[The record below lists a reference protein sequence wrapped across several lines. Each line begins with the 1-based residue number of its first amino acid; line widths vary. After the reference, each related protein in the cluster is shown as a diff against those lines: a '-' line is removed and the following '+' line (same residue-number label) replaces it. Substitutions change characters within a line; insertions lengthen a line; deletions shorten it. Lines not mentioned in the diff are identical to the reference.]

1 MRFWQKLQG
10 RAPGVSEIHRHMTGG
25 TGHRNLAGALAFAL
39 VLLLAPAGAWAQA
52 ALDRLDLSENDGY
65 GRMIFSF
72 QGAVPKHRIE
82 INAGILVLA
91 FDRSFP
97 VNLDEFTRQMP
108 SYIATARQD
117 DDGKALRFALKADFW
132 GDAKQA
138 ENALYV
144 DLMPSQ
150 WTHAPPPLPAE
161 VQARIAATAEEKRA
175 AEAAKAVAEAQGIVE
190 PDVPLPDLDVRVARQ
205 EGITRLVFDWNQPVL
220 YSLAQR
226 QGLATITFDRTAT
239 VDLASLRV
247 DPPPYLSHA
256 SAIEHEGR
264 LAVIL
269 TLKPGV
275 IVKDF
280 REDMAV
286 VLDLK
291 PGYARDSTE
300 VPVAAGPK
308 DIRPEAARPEA
319 KEEPA
324 EEDVAVAGDVQT
336 EAVAAKL
343 EDASAADAAPAAE
356 VGPMPAGARPVGEAV
371 ARLRAG
377 NGGAD
382 IVVSWP
388 EPVGAAVFERADR
401 LWMVFD
407 AVLPIDTSGLVFDAD
422 ASAPFGE
429 PEVVRF
435 DGGVALVLP
444 LNERLL
450 VSVVEDGADW
460 RVSAGETL
468 QTTGR
473 PIAISRNWREDGR
486 GSVTFDLKTTRKVF
500 KFEDRRV
507 GDMLIVATARGPSQA
522 VQTPHSFVEFQ
533 ALQTSQGIAIVP
545 IADDLIVAAAPDNVV
560 VSRQDGLMLSGD
572 AGNAVSGGILA
583 STTALPAVMEFAAW
597 REAPGRSF
605 IERRQYHLDRL
616 AVATAQEIGTARFD
630 YAKFLL
636 GYGLAPEA
644 LAALNAAAIE
654 DVALVKDAAFRGIKG
669 VAEAMSGRYVDA
681 IRSLSGNGL
690 DNIPH
695 AAVWRGLARAEL
707 GHWDAARAQF
717 ALAGAVMDSFDDDW
731 RTIFRA
737 RAAEAALAA
746 NDVDGA
752 KHHAAAFPEAPEG
765 RRAQAEIMLVD
776 ALITDRLGR
785 TDEALVRY
793 DRAIENGYP
802 PIAAR
807 ARFGKAVLL
816 NNLGKIDNDALKDD
830 LESLRYAWRGD
841 SLELEVLSKL
851 AALHLQSGGI
861 VDALKTMRI
870 ATANYPDS
878 DHAHRMNM
886 QMSDLFADFFLGKDA
901 SDMTPLQA
909 LAFFEGFKDLTPIGQ
924 RGDEMIRHLAERL
937 VEADLLLQAAQLLDY
952 QVANRLHGG
961 VAKAQV
967 AARLA
972 TILLLDQKPENALA
986 ALRATKQNLLPEALA
1001 DRRLLIE
1008 VRALAEIKQY
1018 DNALDLLEDRNDE
1031 LSVALRA
1038 DVLWDAGRW
1047 EEAGGAFEGM
1057 LGDSWKTEGALS
1069 DSMRLQVMRAA
1080 VAYSLAGDE
1089 DGLSRMRT
1097 KFGEAMS
1104 RSADAGAFAV
1114 VSDPIVEQGVAFRE
1128 LASRIASI
1136 DTMERFVSSLKDNVP
1151 SAIN

>member
-1 MRFWQKLQG
+1 
-10 RAPGVSEIHRHMTGG
+10 MTGG
-25 TGHRNLAGALAFAL
+25 TRHRNLAGALAFAL
-39 VLLLAPAGAWAQA
+39 VLLLAPAAAWAQA
-52 ALDRLDLSENDGY
+52 ALDRLDFSENDGY

-72 QGAVPKHRIE
+72 QGAVPKYRIE
-82 INAGILVLA
+82 INAGVLVLA
-91 FDRSFP
+91 FDRSFS
-97 VNLDEFTRQMP
+97 VNLDEFMRQMP
-108 SYIATARQD
+108 RYIATARQD
-117 DDGKALRFALKADFW
+117 DDGKTLRFALKADFW

-161 VQARIAATAEEKRA
+161 VQARIAAAAEEKRA
-175 AEAAKAVAEAQGIVE
+175 AEEAKAVAKAQGIVE

-220 YSLAQR
+220 YSLVQR
-226 QGLATITFDRTAT
+226 QGLATITFDRTAK

-256 SAIEHEGR
+256 TAIEHEGR

-291 PGYARDSTE
+291 PGHARDSAET
-300 VPVAAGPK
+300 PVAAGPK
-308 DIRPEAARPEA
+308 DIRPEAVRSEA

-324 EEDVAVAGDVQT
+324 EEEVAAADDVRT
-336 EAVAAKL
+336 EAAEAGL
-343 EDASAADAAPAAE
+343 EDASAADAAPAVE
-356 VGPMPAGARPVGEAV
+356 VGPMPAGVRPVGEAV
-371 ARLRAG
+371 ASIRDGR
-377 NGGAD
+377 GGAD

-407 AVLPIDTSGLVFDAD
+407 ADLPVNTTGLVFEAEPG
-422 ASAPFGE
+422 SSVPFGA

-444 LNERLL
+444 LNERVL
-450 VSVVEDGADW
+450 VSVVEEGADW
-460 RVSAGETL
+460 RISAGETL

-486 GSVTFDLKTTRKVF
+486 GSVTFDLKATRKVF

-507 GDMLIVATARGPSQA
+507 GDMLVVATARGPSQA

-572 AGNAVSGGILA
+572 ADRAVSGGILA
-583 STTALPAVMEFAAW
+583 STTALPAVMDFAGW
-597 REAPGRSF
+597 RKAPGRNF

-616 AVATAQEIGTARFD
+616 ARATAQEIGTVRFD

-644 LAALNAAAIE
+644 LAALDAAAIE
-654 DVALVKDAAFRGIKG
+654 DAALVKDAAFRGIKG

-707 GHWDAARAQF
+707 GHWDAARTQF

-746 NDVDGA
+746 NDIEGA
-752 KHHAAAFPEAPEG
+752 KHHAAAFPEAPDG
-765 RRAQAEIMLVD
+765 RRAQAEIKLVD
-776 ALITDRLGR
+776 ALIADRLGR

-793 DRAIENGYP
+793 DSAIENGYP

-807 ARFGKAVLL
+807 ARFGKTVLL
-816 NNLGKIDNDALKDD
+816 NKLGQIDDGALTEE

-841 SLELEVLSKL
+841 ALELEVLSKL

-861 VDALKTMRI
+861 VDALKIMRI

-909 LAFFEGFKDLTPIGQ
+909 LAFFESFKDLTPIGQ

-937 VEADLLLQAAQLLDY
+937 VEADLLPQAAQLLDY

-972 TILLLDQKPENALA
+972 TILLLDEKPENALA
-986 ALRATKQNLLPEALA
+986 ALRATKQNLLPDALA
-1001 DRRLLIE
+1001 ERRLLIE
-1008 VRALAEIKQY
+1008 ARALAEIKQY
-1018 DNALDLLEDRNDE
+1018 DNALDLLEGRTDE
-1031 LSVALRA
+1031 LSAALRA

-1057 LGDSWKTEGALS
+1057 LGDSWKSEGAFS
-1069 DSMRLQVMRAA
+1069 DNTRLQVMRAA

-1136 DTMERFVSSLKDNVP
+1136 DTMERFVTSLKDNP
-1151 SAIN
+1151 SSAIN

>member
-1 MRFWQKLQG
+1 M
-10 RAPGVSEIHRHMTGG
+10 
-25 TGHRNLAGALAFAL
+25 AFVL
-39 VLLLAPAGAWAQA
+39 FLLLAPMGAWAQA

-82 INAGILVLA
+82 INAGVMVLA
-91 FDRSFP
+91 FDRAVS
-97 VNLDEFTRQMP
+97 VNLDEFARQMP
-108 SYIATARQD
+108 RFIATARQD
-117 DDGKALRFALKADFW
+117 DDGKTLRFALKADFW
-132 GDAKQA
+132 SDAKQA
-138 ENALYV
+138 ERSLYV

-150 WTHAPPPLPAE
+150 WTHAAPPLPAE
-161 VQARIAATAEEKRA
+161 VVARIAAAAEEKRA
-175 AEAAKAVAEAQGIVE
+175 AEDAKALAAAQGIVE
-190 PDVPLPDLDVRVARQ
+190 PDAPLPGLDVRIARH
-205 EGITRLVFDWNQPVL
+205 EGISRLVFDWNQPVL
-220 YSLAQR
+220 YSLVQR

-256 SAIEHEGR
+256 TAIEHEGR

-275 IVKDF
+275 VVKDF

-291 PGYARDSTE
+291 PGNARDNTE
-300 VPVAAGPK
+300 APVAAGPK
-308 DIRPEAARPEA
+308 DIRPEPARPEE
-319 KEEPA
+319 KIEPVEEGV
-324 EEDVAVAGDVQT
+324 EFTGDVGT
-336 EAVAAKL
+336 DAVAAKA
-343 EDASAADAAPAAE
+343 EDASVADAAPEAA
-356 VGPMPAGARPVGEAV
+356 VGPMPAGVRPVGEAV
-371 ARLRAG
+371 AGVRAG
-377 NGGAD
+377 RGGTD

-388 EPVGAAVFERADR
+388 APVGAAVFERADR

-407 AVLPIDTSGLVFDAD
+407 EALPIDMNGLVFAVEPG
-422 ASAPFGE
+422 SPAPFGE

-444 LNERLL
+444 LHERVL
-450 VSVVEDGADW
+450 VSVVEEGADW
-460 RVSAGETL
+460 RISAGETL

-486 GSVTFDLKTTRKVF
+486 GSVTFDLKATRKVF
-500 KFEDRRV
+500 KFEDKRV

-545 IADDLIVAAAPDNVV
+545 MADDLIVAAAPDNVV

-572 AGNAVSGGILA
+572 AGGTVSGGILA
-583 STTALPAVMEFAAW
+583 STTALPAVMEFDAW
-597 REAPGRSF
+597 RVAPGRNF

-616 AVATAQEIGTARFD
+616 AAAVTQEIGAARFD
-630 YAKFLL
+630 YSKFLL
-636 GYGLAPEA
+636 GYGLAQEA
-644 LAALNAAAIE
+644 LAALNAAANE
-654 DVALVKDAAFRGIKG
+654 DAALAKDPAFRGVKG

-695 AAVWRGLARAEL
+695 AAVWRGLARAQL

-752 KHHAAAFPEAPEG
+752 RHHAAAFPEEPEG
-765 RRAQAEIMLVD
+765 RRTQAEILLVD
-776 ALITDRLGR
+776 ALIADRLGR
-785 TDEALVRY
+785 TDEALVRF

-816 NNLGKIDNDALKDD
+816 NKLGEVDNDALAEE

-841 SLELEVLSKL
+841 ALELEVLSKL
-851 AALHLQSGGI
+851 ASLHLQSGGI
-861 VDALKTMRI
+861 VDALKIMRI

-886 QMSDLFADFFLGKDA
+886 QMSDLFADFFLGEDA
-901 SDMTPLQA
+901 NHMTPLQA
-909 LAFFEGFKDLTPIGQ
+909 LAFFESFKDLTPIGQ

-937 VEADLLLQAAQLLDY
+937 VDADLLLQAAQLLDY

-972 TILLLDQKPENALA
+972 AILLLDEKPENALA

-1001 DRRLLIE
+1001 ERRLLIE
-1008 VRALAEIKQY
+1008 ARALAELKQY
-1018 DNALDLLEDRNDE
+1018 DYALDLLEERNDA
-1031 LSVALRA
+1031 LSITLRA
-1038 DVLWDAGRW
+1038 DVLWHAGRW
-1047 EEAGGAFEGM
+1047 EEAGGAFELM
-1057 LGDSWKTEGALS
+1057 LGDSWKTETALS
-1069 DSMRLQVMRAA
+1069 DDARLQVMRAA

-1097 KFGEAMS
+1097 KFGQAMS

-1136 DTMERFVSSLKDNVP
+1136 DTMERFVMSLKDNAP

>member
-1 MRFWQKLQG
+1 M
-10 RAPGVSEIHRHMTGG
+10 
-25 TGHRNLAGALAFAL
+25 AFAL
-39 VLLLAPAGAWAQA
+39 LLLLAPAGAWAQA

-82 INAGILVLA
+82 INAGVMVLA
-91 FDRSFP
+91 FDRAVS
-97 VNLDEFTRQMP
+97 VNLDEFARQMP
-108 SYIATARQD
+108 RFIATVRQD
-117 DDGKALRFALKADFW
+117 DDGKTLRFALKADFW
-132 GDAKQA
+132 SDAKQA
-138 ENALYV
+138 EMSLYV

-150 WTHAPPPLPAE
+150 WTHAAPPLPAE
-161 VQARIAATAEEKRA
+161 VVARIAAAAAEKRA
-175 AEAAKAVAEAQGIVE
+175 AEEAKAVAAAQGIVE
-190 PDVPLPDLDVRVARQ
+190 PDVPLPGLDVRVARH
-205 EGITRLVFDWNQPVL
+205 EGISRLVFDWNQPVL
-220 YSLAQR
+220 YSLVQR

-239 VDLASLRV
+239 VDLSSLRV
-247 DPPPYLSHA
+247 DPPPFLSHA
-256 SAIEHEGR
+256 TAIEHEGR

-275 IVKDF
+275 VITDF

-291 PGYARDSTE
+291 PGNTRDNAE
-300 VPVAAGPK
+300 VPVAAGPT
-308 DIRPEAARPEA
+308 DIRPQAARPEA

-324 EEDVAVAGDVQT
+324 EE
-336 EAVAAKL
+336 EVAASGEVGTDAVEAKA
-343 EDASAADAAPAAE
+343 EDASAADAAPAAAA
-356 VGPMPAGARPVGEAV
+356 GPMPASVRPVGEAV
-371 ARLRAG
+371 ASIRDGR
-377 NGGAD
+377 GGTD

-407 AVLPIDTSGLVFDAD
+407 EALPIDTAGLVFA
-422 ASAPFGE
+422 AEAGSPAPFGE

-444 LNERLL
+444 LHERVL
-450 VSVVEDGADW
+450 VSVVEEGADW
-460 RVSAGETL
+460 RISAGETL

-486 GSVTFDLKTTRKVF
+486 GSVTFDLKATRKVF

-533 ALQTSQGIAIVP
+533 VLQTSQGIAIVP

-583 STTALPAVMEFAAW
+583 SATALPAVMEFDAW
-597 REAPGRSF
+597 RVAPGRNF
-605 IERRQYHLDRL
+605 IERRQFHLDRL
-616 AVATAQEIGTARFD
+616 AAAVTQEIGAARFD

-636 GYGLAPEA
+636 GYGLAQEA

-654 DVALVKDAAFRGIKG
+654 DAALIKDPAFRGVKG

-695 AAVWRGLARAEL
+695 AAVWRGLARAQL

-717 ALAGAVMDSFDDDW
+717 ALAGAVMDSFDDGW

-752 KHHAAAFPEAPEG
+752 RHHAAAFPEEPEG

-776 ALITDRLGR
+776 AMIADRLGR

-816 NNLGKIDNDALKDD
+816 NKTGEIDNDALAEE

-841 SLELEVLSKL
+841 ALELEVLSKL
-851 AALHLQSGGI
+851 ASLHLESGGI
-861 VDALKTMRI
+861 VDALKIMRI

-886 QMSDLFADFFLGKDA
+886 QMSDLFADFFLGEDA
-901 SDMTPLQA
+901 SRMTPLQA
-909 LAFFEGFKDLTPIGQ
+909 LAFFESFKDLTPIGQ

-972 TILLLDQKPENALA
+972 AILLLDEKPENALA

-1001 DRRLLIE
+1001 ERRLLIE
-1008 VRALAEIKQY
+1008 ARALAELKQY
-1018 DNALDLLEDRNDE
+1018 DYALDLLEERNDA
-1031 LSVALRA
+1031 LSRTLRA
-1038 DVLWDAGRW
+1038 DVLWQAGRW
-1047 EEAGGAFEGM
+1047 EEAGDAFEAM
-1057 LGDSWKTEGALS
+1057 LGDSWKAEAALS
-1069 DSMRLQVMRAA
+1069 DDTRLQVMRAA

-1089 DGLSRMRT
+1089 GGLSRLRT

-1136 DTMERFVSSLKDNVP
+1136 DTMERFVTSLKDNAS

>member
-1 MRFWQKLQG
+1 
-10 RAPGVSEIHRHMTGG
+10 MTGG
-25 TGHRNLAGALAFAL
+25 TRHRNLAGALMFAL

-72 QGAVPKHRIE
+72 KGAVPKHRTE
-82 INAGILVLA
+82 INAGVMVLS
-91 FDRSFP
+91 FDRSVS
-97 VNLDEFTRQMP
+97 VNLDEFARQMP
-108 SYIATARQD
+108 RFIATARQD
-117 DDGKALRFALKADFW
+117 EDGKTLRFALKADFW
-132 GDAKQA
+132 SDAKQA

-150 WTHAPPPLPAE
+150 WTHAAPPLPVE
-161 VQARIAATAEEKRA
+161 IQARIAAAAEEKRV
-175 AEAAKAVAEAQGIVE
+175 AEEAKAVAKAQGIVE

-220 YSLAQR
+220 YSLVQR

-256 SAIEHEGR
+256 TAIEHEGR

-275 IVKDF
+275 VIKDF

-291 PGYARDSTE
+291 PGYTRDSAE
-300 VPVAAGPK
+300 MPVAAGPK

-319 KEEPA
+319 MEEPA
-324 EEDVAVAGDVQT
+324 EEEVASAGDPQA
-336 EAVAAKL
+336 EAVAAGP
-343 EDASAADAAPAAE
+343 ETASTADAAQEAA

-371 ARLRAG
+371 AAVRAG
-377 NGGAD
+377 RGGAD

-407 AVLPIDTSGLVFDAD
+407 AALPIDTAGLVFETEAGLP
-422 ASAPFGE
+422 APFGE

-444 LNERLL
+444 LHERVL
-450 VSVVEDGADW
+450 VSVVEEGADW
-460 RVSAGETL
+460 RISAGETL

-486 GSVTFDLKTTRKVF
+486 GSVTFDLKATRNVF

-572 AGNAVSGGILA
+572 AGSAVSGGILA
-583 STTALPAVMEFAAW
+583 STTALPAVMDFAGW
-597 REAPGRSF
+597 REAPGRNF
-605 IERRQYHLDRL
+605 VERRQYHLERL
-616 AVATAQEIGTARFD
+616 ATATAQEIGTARFD

-644 LAALNAAAIE
+644 LAALNAAATE
-654 DVALVKDAAFRGIKG
+654 DAALVKDAAFRGIKG

-695 AAVWRGLARAEL
+695 AAVWRGLARAQL
-707 GHWDAARAQF
+707 GHWDAARTQF
-717 ALAGAVMDSFDDDW
+717 ALAGAVMDSFDDSW

-776 ALITDRLGR
+776 ALIADRLGR

-793 DRAIENGYP
+793 DRAIESGYP

-816 NNLGKIDNDALKDD
+816 NKTGEIDNDALAEE

-841 SLELEVLSKL
+841 ALELEVLSKL
-851 AALHLQSGGI
+851 ASLHLQSGGI
-861 VDALKTMRI
+861 VDALKIMRI

-886 QMSDLFADFFLGKDA
+886 QMSDLFADFFLGEDA
-901 SDMTPLQA
+901 SHMTPLQA
-909 LAFFEGFKDLTPIGQ
+909 LAFFDGFKDLTPIGQ

-972 TILLLDQKPENALA
+972 AILLLDEKPENALA

-1001 DRRLLIE
+1001 ERRLLIE
-1008 VRALAEIKQY
+1008 ARALAELKQY
-1018 DNALDLLEDRNDE
+1018 DYALDLLEERNDA
-1031 LSVALRA
+1031 LSRTLRA
-1038 DVLWDAGRW
+1038 DVLWHAGRW
-1047 EEAGGAFEGM
+1047 EEAGGAFEVM
-1057 LGDSWKTEGALS
+1057 LGDRWKTEAALS
-1069 DSMRLQVMRAA
+1069 EDTRLQVMRAA

-1136 DTMERFVSSLKDNVP
+1136 DTMERFVTSLKDNAS